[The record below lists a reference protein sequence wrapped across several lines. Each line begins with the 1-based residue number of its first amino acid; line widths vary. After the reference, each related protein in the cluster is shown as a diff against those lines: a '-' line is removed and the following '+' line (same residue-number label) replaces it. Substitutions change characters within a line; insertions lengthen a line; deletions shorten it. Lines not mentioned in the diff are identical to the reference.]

1 MGGILADDMG
11 LGKTL
16 TTLAL
21 IVASLERARDF
32 VSLASQR
39 RSEREGAVTNHKAS
53 VVIVPSER
61 NRNATLQLKNSRQWL
76 TSVH

>member
-16 TTLAL
+16 TTLGL
-21 IVASLERARDF
+21 IVASLERAREF
-32 VSLASQR
+32 ASLTSQR
-39 RSEREGAVTNHKAS
+39 RSEREGAVTNRKAS

-61 NRNATLQLKNSRQWL
+61 NGNATL
-76 TSVH
+76 